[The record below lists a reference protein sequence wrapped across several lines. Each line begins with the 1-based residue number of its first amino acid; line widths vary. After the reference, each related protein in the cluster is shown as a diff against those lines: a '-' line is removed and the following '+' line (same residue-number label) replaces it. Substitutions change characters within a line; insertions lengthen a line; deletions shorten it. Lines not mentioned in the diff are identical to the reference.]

1 MGSFRR
7 RDAFTLIELLVVISI
22 IALLISIL
30 LPALK
35 NARESARG
43 VACMSNERQVGLGFI
58 NYLGNS
64 DDVLPATWTTVAASS
79 AKKCWTVEVGR
90 LMGLDIRDVDGSTGT
105 YGVIPAGTPLACP
118 STEYSIAT
126 ATHGAFGVSYG
137 YNGNA
142 LGRPDYGGAPD
153 YKFSRYGCEVTFPI
167 RTSRIQTP
175 ERQLVV
181 ADGGYGGADG
191 FARNDQGWVLIEYIG
206 YPGNQVGFRHGANDS
221 ANALYLDG
229 HVATSQRDELL
240 PLPGAAMST
249 VGNYYPWNWFMFN
262 RER

>member
-43 VACMSNERQVGLGFI
+43 VACMSNERQVGLGFA
-58 NYLGNS
+58 NYLSNS
-64 DDVLPATWTTVAASS
+64 NDVFPASWTTVAASTV
-79 AKKCWTVEVGR
+79 KPWTVEVGR
-90 LMGLDIRDVDGSTGT
+90 GMGLDIPDVDGTNGS
-105 YGVIPAGTPLACP
+105 YGVLPVGTPLVCP
-118 STEYSIAT
+118 ATNYSLAIAT
-126 ATHGAFGVSYG
+126 YGAYGVSYG
-137 YNGNA
+137 YNCNA
-142 LGRPDYGGAPD
+142 LGRADYCKSTD
-153 YKFSRYGCEVTFPI
+153 YKYSNYGCEVTFPI
-167 RTSRIQTP
+167 KASRIQRP

-181 ADGGYGGADG
+181 ADGGTGGDDG
-191 FARNDQGWVLIEYIG
+191 FARDDQGWLQIQYIG
-206 YPGNQVGFRHGANDS
+206 YPGNEVSFRHGARDS
-221 ANALYLDG
+221 SNVLYHDG
-229 HVATSQRDELL
+229 HVGTSNRDELL

-249 VGNYYPWNWFMFN
+249 TGTYYPWNWFVLN